1 MQTTKMLLLVLSIIS
16 LSLFVYS
23 AEARSFGGLG
33 FDFESHIDGKIYK
46 RIENGKPVVVV
57 DIPSNVTLPIFFSST
72 GGEEPA
78 FARYQITTYDMPGEL
93 GLPSG
98 IIFQSKPES
107 VVILANKIENKTL
120 YLQITVTEKAK
131 IGKYEIPIVLNAEGD
146 VCCDT
151 AGPSIILNVGKDF
164 GPDVIPDNK
173 LAIWGLS
180 PLKQFKSGISARDVK
195 CKEGLMLVTKARDDS
210 PACVMPLTYNN
221 LVERG
226 WVNSK
231 LAETTYVF
239 ADHTKYEIPYHVT
252 GWKNKVLNMTAD
264 LSSNSLIVDIQ
275 TKNRGELTV
284 TIPRAL
290 IDANMSPEQDT
301 IFFVLIDGEESKVKN
316 EKKTDVDRT
325 VTIGFPEGAKKI
337 EIIGTNLI

>member
-46 RIENGKPVVVV
+46 RIENGKPVIVV

-98 IIFQSKPES
+98 IIFQSKLES
-107 VVILANKIENKTL
+107 VAIPANEIENKTL

-131 IGKYEIPIVLNAEGD
+131 IGKYEIPLYLTADGD
-146 VCCDT
+146 VCCGT

-173 LAIWGLS
+173 LSIWGLS
-180 PLKQFKSGISARDVK
+180 PLKQFKSGISALDVR
-195 CKEGLMLVTKARDDS
+195 CKEGLILVTKAGDNS
-210 PACVMPLTYNN
+210 PACVHPLTFNK

-226 WVNSK
+226 WANSK
-231 LAETTYVF
+231 PSETFYVF
-239 ADHTKYEIPYHVT
+239 ADDTRYEIPYHVT
-252 GWKNKVLNMTAD
+252 GWKNKILNMTVD
-264 LSSNSLIVDIQ
+264 LEAKSFLVTMQ
-275 TKNRGELTV
+275 TKNNGDLTM
-284 TIPRAL
+284 TLPRSL
-290 IDANMSPEQDT
+290 IDPKKGEHDDD
-301 IFFVLIDGEESKVKN
+301 FFVLVDGNETN
-316 EKKTDVDRT
+316 IQGEKKTDVERT
-325 VTIGFPEGAKKI
+325 ITISFPAGTKMI
-337 EIIGTNLI
+337 EIIGSPLI